1 MAHRGAQVRYAWD
14 PLPPKSA
21 VLASRRA
28 SVRTNASASSAD
40 PYGED
45 DSGGGFP
52 WLGMLVLAAACAAA
66 VGFAYADLAPIVGAV
81 NADNLLPAQDAVRA
95 AVVTAKTGAVRACDL
110 TVEMALDAYEAADAG
125 VKKIGEIATGAASG
139 ASSAASG
146 TAASPIAGSP
156 LADVVAKTKEGVGYF
171 TAAIANGE
179 WAKILM
185 AKPFKSLAAITLTVV
200 RIAVSWFLSGV
211 EFACAMLYST
221 PAYAAV
227 VAGFGLMVVNSLVK
241 AITGPKRELA
251 KVGATVT
258 TPAPE
263 RVAPVQTTAAGV
275 VKAEPK
281 KEEPVAEEKK
291 VVEKEEKPKMP
302 ATAVFEASS
311 RVMSDKEKEVM
322 MNRVQEAKRQLGMQ
336 DDGYSSPSVR
346 DPFQPVSS
354 YRPAAS
360 YSSSATGSSPSSD
373 QSDVDRI
380 FAELTSKYGLQSSG
394 SAPTRP
400 SAVPNSYNPP
410 AMPSYGSSYLDS
422 TAPPAAAAKGYALP
436 ATDYGDTSFDADAF
450 LAAFSTDTSYTP
462 PARDLTQEYSKYTSP
477 MPSVDYSA
485 YTPSVKET
493 PPPVAST
500 PAPPTPPPVPKAAP
514 KPVEAAKPAPKPVE
528 AAKPAPKPVEAA
540 KPAPKPV
547 EAAKPAPAAPVS
559 AASSTKPPRDRLD
572 LSKVGSKTFKNV
584 DLGGI
589 LGGAAKVVSEGAKL
603 GQQAIE
609 AASKEAGKGGVGGV
623 SSSTPRETA
632 KPPASGSAANEQI
645 LSEMLE
651 EGTVIKRKK
660 PKDESK

>member
-45 DSGGGFP
+45 NSGGGFP

-110 TVEMALDAYEAADAG
+110 TVEMALDAYEAAGAG
-125 VKKIGEIATGAASG
+125 AKKIGEIATGAASG
-139 ASSAASG
+139 AGSAVSG

-251 KVGATVT
+251 TVGATVT

-263 RVAPVQTTAAGV
+263 RAAPVQTTAAGV

-291 VVEKEEKPKMP
+291 VVEGKKEEKPKMP

-354 YRPAAS
+354 YRPASS
-360 YSSSATGSSPSSD
+360 YGSSATGSSPSAD

-394 SAPTRP
+394 SAPARP

-410 AMPSYGSSYLDS
+410 AMPSSGSSYPDS
-422 TAPPAAAAKGYALP
+422 TTAAKGYALP

-500 PAPPTPPPVPKAAP
+500 PALPTPPPVPKAAP

-540 KPAPKPV
+540 KPAP
-547 EAAKPAPAAPVS
+547 APPTS
-559 AASSTKPPRDRLD
+559 AASSTKPARDRLD

-603 GQQAIE
+603 GQQALE
-609 AASKEAGKGGVGGV
+609 AASKEVGKGGVGGV
-623 SSSTPRETA
+623 SSSTPGEGA
-632 KPPASGSAANEQI
+632 KPPASGSAANERV
-645 LSEMLE
+645 LSDMLE

>member
-1 MAHRGAQVRYAWD
+1 MAHRGAQIRYAWD

-21 VLASRRA
+21 VLASRRP

-45 DSGGGFP
+45 NSGGGFP

-251 KVGATVT
+251 KVGATLT

-354 YRPAAS
+354 YSPASS
-360 YSSSATGSSPSSD
+360 YGSSATGSSPSAD

-394 SAPTRP
+394 SAPARP

-410 AMPSYGSSYLDS
+410 AMPSYGSSYPDS
-422 TAPPAAAAKGYALP
+422 TAPPAAAKGYALP

-500 PAPPTPPPVPKAAP
+500 PAPPTPPPVPKA
-514 KPVEAAKPAPKPVE
+514 
-528 AAKPAPKPVEAA
+528 
-540 KPAPKPV
+540 APKPV